1 MDEEEKPPQE
11 GASDKTVIAPPPTE
25 RPQAGAART
34 RTVERKLQPALE
46 PEVAARTRNAETRVQ
61 PIPQPPAE
69 PARTNTTER
78 KAVTPEEPAA
88 AARTRATER
97 KAVTPEEPAA
107 PARPRTSERK
117 SAPSEE
123 PAAAARTRTTE
134 RKLSVGSEAQP
145 ALPRTRSGEVKAVAR
160 PAPAPVR
167 PDEDESAPITA
178 PVTLPRTRSGEV
190 RAVARSA
197 PALVRPNEDESVPIT
212 APTTLPGLDSLNEDA
227 PAQSTLPGAPPSAR
241 ASVAGK
247 AREESPMATLPGTP
261 LERDEDSQ
269 DDPPPVAADRTVMTH
284 YPEPPASEEEPVEA
298 SDVPP
303 TGEWV
308 ALSPTKKRPIMDV
321 PASSEE
327 EPAEGVPPTDEWVA
341 LANTQNRV
349 SARTSAAPENTQE
362 EAPLPSTD
370 VLLVPGTKLG
380 GYQLIERLGAG
391 AMGTVWLARQLSL
404 DRDVAVKV
412 LRPGFS
418 GDPLF
423 LYRFTQEAFAAAQ
436 LIHHNIVQ
444 VYDCGS
450 EKQIHFFS
458 MEYVDAQNLQS
469 LVKRGGPLDSE
480 VAAGY
485 VLQAARGLKFAHE
498 RGMVHRDIKPDNLLL
513 NHNGVVKVADLGL
526 VKLKRSAEGKK
537 SGPVTYIGKN
547 PQEYAMG
554 TPAYMAPEQV
564 ANSAR
569 VDARADIYALGC
581 TLYHLITGRPPFIAD
596 TISKVMDMHV
606 QEQPVRP
613 DGRNPRVS
621 RVLADIAMKMMAK
634 SLDERYQ
641 DMDEVIKALEGY
653 LGIEATS
660 TFSPREEH
668 ANLLESCVK
677 EYNQSPWAKR
687 RRFSVLGLTL
697 LAAVGTGVA
706 DWFLGPLAGL
716 GVAAFTLFTWM
727 SSFILRGL
735 MEKGSLFLRFRQ
747 FVFQA
752 PLVTWLIW
760 LLLLGGAGYG
770 LYYLQLLWPA
780 LALMG
785 GALVFAVGFYLLV
798 DRNVEAE
805 RKPPVLQ
812 VEQMLRSM
820 RLRGLEESALRQFVC
835 KYSGES
841 WEGFFEAL
849 FGYDAKMLARRKW
862 GLNDRGLPRL
872 QHSNWRDPLIRA
884 MEAMQ
889 TARKNRR
896 ERRQLK
902 LLERKKLK
910 AQAEAKA
917 KAEAEAAPEPE

>member
-61 PIPQPPAE
+61 PIPQPPA
-69 PARTNTTER
+69 
-78 KAVTPEEPAA
+78 
-88 AARTRATER
+88 
-97 KAVTPEEPAA
+97 A
-107 PARPRTSERK
+107 P
-117 SAPSEE
+117 
-123 PAAAARTRTTE
+123 ARTRTTE
-134 RKLSVGSEAQP
+134 RKLSTSSEAQP

-160 PAPAPVR
+160 PAPSPVPSNEDDSAPITAPVTLPRTRAGEVRAVARSTPALVR

-178 PVTLPRTRSGEV
+178 P
-190 RAVARSA
+190 
-197 PALVRPNEDESVPIT
+197 
-212 APTTLPGLDSLNEDA
+212 TTLPEAAALSEDA

-247 AREESPMATLPGTP
+247 AREPSPMATLPGAP
-261 LERDEDSQ
+261 LERDEDAQ

-284 YPEPPASEEEPVEA
+284 YPEPPSSKKEPVAA

-308 ALSPTKKRPIMDV
+308 ALSPTKKRPTLEL

-341 LANTQNRV
+341 LMNTQQRV
-349 SARTSAAPENTQE
+349 SARTAAAPEDTAE

-526 VKLKRSAEGKK
+526 VKLKRSAEGKGKK

-564 ANSAR
+564 ANSAQ

-596 TISKVMDMHV
+596 TITKVMDMHV

-613 DGRNPRVS
+613 DGRNGRVS
-621 RVLADIAMKMMAK
+621 QVLSDIVMKMMAK
-634 SLDERYQ
+634 SLDERFQ

-687 RRFSVLGLTL
+687 RRVAVLGLTL
-697 LAAVGTGVA
+697 LSAVGTGVA

-716 GVAAFTLFTWM
+716 GVAAFTFFTWM

-760 LLLLGGAGYG
+760 VLLLGGAGYG
-770 LYYLQLLWPA
+770 LYHLQLLWPG

-785 GALVFAVGFYLLV
+785 GAVVFAVGFYLLV
-798 DRNVEAE
+798 DRNVEIE

-841 WEGFFEAL
+841 WEAFFEAL
-849 FGYDAKMLARRKW
+849 FGYDAKILARRKW

-872 QHSNWRDPLIRA
+872 QHSTWRDPLIRA

>member
-34 RTVERKLQPALE
+34 RTVERKLQPALD
-46 PEVAARTRNAETRVQ
+46 PEVAARTRDAETRIQ
-61 PIPQPPAE
+61 PIPQPPMA
-69 PARTNTTER
+69 PARTNTAER
-78 KAVTPEEPAA
+78 KAVAAEEPAVA
-88 AARTRATER
+88 APARTRTTER

-107 PARPRTSERK
+107 PARPRK

-123 PAAAARTRTTE
+123 PARTRTTE
-134 RKLSVGSEAQP
+134 RKLSTSPEAQP
-145 ALPRTRSGEVKAVAR
+145 APPRTRSGEVKAVAR
-160 PAPAPVR
+160 PAPSPV
-167 PDEDESAPITA
+167 PAKQDEPAPITA

-197 PALVRPNEDESVPIT
+197 SALVRPDEDESAPIT
-212 APTTLPGLDSLNEDA
+212 APTTLPEADALSEDA

-247 AREESPMATLPGTP
+247 AREPSPMATLPGAP
-261 LERDEDSQ
+261 VEHDEDSQ
-269 DDPPPVAADRTVMTH
+269 DEDSQDEPPPVAADRTVMTH
-284 YPEPPASEEEPVEA
+284 YPEPPSAEEESVA
-298 SDVPP
+298 GSDVPS

-308 ALSPTKKRPIMDV
+308 APVNPQKRPTL
-321 PASSEE
+321 E

-341 LANTQNRV
+341 LANTQQRV
-349 SARTSAAPENTQE
+349 SARTTAAPEDTQD
-362 EAPLPSTD
+362 EAPSQPSTD

-526 VKLKRSAEGKK
+526 VKLKRSAEGKGKK

-596 TISKVMDMHV
+596 TITKVMDMHV

-621 RVLADIAMKMMAK
+621 QVLSDIVMKMMAK

-687 RRFSVLGLTL
+687 RRIAVLGLTL
-697 LAAVGTGVA
+697 LSAVGTGVA
-706 DWFLGPLAGL
+706 DRFLGPMAGL
-716 GVAAFTLFTWM
+716 GVAAFTFFTWM

-760 LLLLGGAGYG
+760 VLLLGGAGYG
-770 LYYLQLLWPA
+770 LYHLQLLWPA

-798 DRNVEAE
+798 DRNVEIE

-841 WEGFFEAL
+841 WEAFFEAL
-849 FGYDAKMLARRKW
+849 FGYDAKILARRKW

-872 QHSNWRDPLIRA
+872 QHSTWRDPLIRA

>member
-34 RTVERKLQPALE
+34 RTIERKLQPALD
-46 PEVAARTRNAETRVQ
+46 PDAAARARNAETRVQ
-61 PIPQPPAE
+61 PAPQPPAE
-69 PARTNTTER
+69 PARTRTSER
-78 KAVTPEEPAA
+78 KAVTPEEPTAP
-88 AARTRATER
+88 ARSRTSER
-97 KAVTPEEPAA
+97 KAVAPEEPAA
-107 PARPRTSERK
+107 P
-117 SAPSEE
+117 
-123 PAAAARTRTTE
+123 ARTRTTE
-134 RKLSVGSEAQP
+134 RKLTVAADAQP

-160 PAPAPVR
+160 PAPPPVR
-167 PDEDESAPITA
+167 PDEDKSAPITA
-178 PVTLPRTRSGEV
+178 PVTLPRTRSGELK
-190 RAVARSA
+190 AVARPA
-197 PALVRPNEDESVPIT
+197 PLPVRSVEDEPVPIT
-212 APTTLPGLDSLNEDA
+212 APTTLPEAVSLGEDA
-227 PAQSTLPGAPPSAR
+227 PATSLSTLPGAPLRAR
-241 ASVAGK
+241 AEDA
-247 AREESPMATLPGTP
+247 PMATLPGAP
-261 LERDEDSQ
+261 LGQ
-269 DDPPPVAADRTVMTH
+269 DDGAQEDPPAIPADRTVMMP
-284 YPEPPASEEEPVEA
+284 YPEPPASKEKPVAAE
-298 SDVPP
+298 DVPP

-308 ALSPTKKRPIMDV
+308 ALASTKKRPV
-321 PASSEE
+321 PDLPPASEE
-327 EPAEGVPPTDEWVA
+327 ESAPGDVPPTDEWVA
-341 LANTQNRV
+341 LANTRQPV
-349 SARTSAAPENTQE
+349 TARTAAAPEDTHD
-362 EAPLPSTD
+362 EAASPPSTD

-526 VKLKRSAEGKK
+526 VKLKRTAESKK

-613 DGRNPRVS
+613 DARNPRVS
-621 RVLADIAMKMMAK
+621 QVLSDITMKMMAK
-634 SLDERYQ
+634 SLDARYQ
-641 DMDEVIKALEGY
+641 DMDEVIKALEGF

-687 RRFSVLGLTL
+687 RRIAVLGLTL
-697 LAAVGTGVA
+697 LSAVGTGVA
-706 DWFLGPLAGL
+706 DGFLGPLAGL
-716 GVAAFTLFTWM
+716 GVAAFAFLTWM

-735 MEKGSLFLRFRQ
+735 LEKGSLFLRFRQ

-760 LLLLGGAGYG
+760 LLVLGGAGYG
-770 LYYLQLLWPA
+770 LYYVQLLLPA

-872 QHSNWRDPLIRA
+872 QHSTWRDPLIRA

-889 TARKNRR
+889 LARKNRR

-902 LLERKKLK
+902 MLERKKLK

-917 KAEAEAAPEPE
+917 KAEAQAAPEPE

>member
-1 MDEEEKPPQE
+1 MEEEEKPPQE

-25 RPQAGAART
+25 RPQASART
-34 RTVERKLQPALE
+34 RTAERKLQPSVE
-46 PEVAARTRNAETRVQ
+46 PPPAPARTRTSEVKLQQT
-61 PIPQPPAE
+61 
-69 PARTNTTER
+69 PARTQTSER
-78 KAVTPEEPAA
+78 KLLSDEPSA
-88 AARTRATER
+88 
-97 KAVTPEEPAA
+97 
-107 PARPRTSERK
+107 ARPRTSERK
-117 SAPSEE
+117 LLTDEQPAP
-123 PAAAARTRTTE
+123 ARTRTSE
-134 RKLSVGSEAQP
+134 RKVSVTNEVQPAPARTRTSEIKAVPRISAQP
-145 ALPRTRSGEVKAVAR
+145 AVKTDDSESVSTALNTLPPAEAPPAPTRARTSEIKAVTRA
-160 PAPAPVR
+160 APPPVANA
-167 PDEDESAPITA
+167 DEDESAPITA
-178 PVTLPRTRSGEV
+178 PTLLPE
-190 RAVARSA
+190 AA
-197 PALVRPNEDESVPIT
+197 ALN
-212 APTTLPGLDSLNEDA
+212 ADA
-227 PAQSTLPGAPPSAR
+227 PATTITKMPVAPAKSRSASAARELDESPLSTLPGAP
-241 ASVAGK
+241 
-247 AREESPMATLPGTP
+247 LD
-261 LERDEDSQ
+261 RDEAPSE
-269 DDPPPVAADRTVMTH
+269 DPPPVAVERTVMMP
-284 YPEPPASEEEPVEA
+284 YPEKPAERTEPPVSTLLPRTDQY
-298 SDVPP
+298 S
-303 TGEWV
+303 
-308 ALSPTKKRPIMDV
+308 ALPDPA
-321 PASSEE
+321 ASSQVPSTDKYSALPAPTT
-327 EPAEGVPPTDEWVA
+327 EPQPRTDQYEA
-341 LANTQNRV
+341 LMETQHR
-349 SARTSAAPENTQE
+349 AAKTAPEPELAE
-362 EAPLPSTD
+362 EAPQQPSTD

-412 LRPGFS
+412 LRPGFA

-485 VLQAARGLKFAHE
+485 VLQAARGLKFAHD

-526 VKLKRSAEGKK
+526 VKLKRTTPRTK

-564 ANSAR
+564 ANSAL
-569 VDARADIYALGC
+569 VDSRADIYALGC

-606 QEQPVRP
+606 NEPPVRP
-613 DGRNPRVS
+613 DVRNPRVS
-621 RVLADIAMKMMAK
+621 QVLSDIVMKMMAK
-634 SLDERYQ
+634 PLDERYQ
-641 DMDEVIKALEGY
+641 DMGEVIKALEGF

-677 EYNQSPWAKR
+677 EYNQATWAKWR
-687 RRFSVLGLTL
+687 RGVVLGLTV
-697 LAAVGTGVA
+697 LAAAGTALA
-706 DWFLGPLAGL
+706 DRFVSPLAGFS
-716 GVAAFTLFTWM
+716 VAAFTAFTWM
-727 SSFILRGL
+727 ASFIMRGL
-735 MEKGSLFLRFRQ
+735 LEKGALFLRFRQ

-770 LYYLQLLWPA
+770 LYYVKLLMPT
-780 LALMG
+780 LAMMG

-820 RLRGLEESALRQFVC
+820 RLRGLEEGALRQFVC
-835 KYSGES
+835 KYSGEH
-841 WEGFFEAL
+841 WEAFFEAL
-849 FGYDAKMLARRKW
+849 FGYDAKMVARRKW
-862 GLNDRGLPRL
+862 GLNDRGLPRAK
-872 QHSNWRDPLIRA
+872 HSTWRDPLIRA

-889 TARKNRR
+889 TARQNRR

-902 LLERKKLK
+902 ALEKKK
-910 AQAEAKA
+910 ITAQQQQ
-917 KAEAEAAPEPE
+917 AEAEAAANPE